1 MVIRLITAF
10 VFLLLVGCESFA
22 PVDRIKVEDAK
33 VKEKKVEDKTIEPGK
48 TVCPVKCP
56 ILTVA
61 GMRVIGE
68 VEHITFLPPG
78 LNLTARIDT
87 GATTSSLGVA
97 QQQLFERDGESW
109 VRFSV
114 RNPGDKKLI
123 EFRRPITRKTIVKGP
138 DGLRQSR
145 VVVSLKVRMGD
156 LMETTEFTLS
166 GRDNY
171 KYPVLIGRSLLRGNA
186 VVDVGQKF
194 LLSSGG
200 EG

>member
-1 MVIRLITAF
+1 MLMRRSSLVIRLITAF
-10 VFLLLVGCESFA
+10 VFLLLVGCESFIPK
-22 PVDRIKVEDAK
+22 PVDAP
-33 VKEKKVEDKTIEPGK
+33 KVEDKTIEPEK
-48 TVCPVKCP
+48 TVCPLKCP
-56 ILTVA
+56 TLTVA
-61 GMRVIGE
+61 NMRVIGE
-68 VEHITFLPPG
+68 VEHITFLPQG
-78 LNLTARIDT
+78 MNLTARIDT

-97 QQQLFERDGESW
+97 EQQLFERDGEDW

-114 RNPGDKKLI
+114 KNPSDKKLI
-123 EFRRPITRKTIVKGP
+123 EFRRPIERKTIVKGP
-138 DGLRQSR
+138 DGLRQPR
-145 VVVSLKVRMGD
+145 VVVSLKVRMGG

-200 EG
+200 ED